1 MFKKK
6 KSLGGCDKVSPVVP
20 ESDACLSLRSFVF
33 FIYSSFLSFLCFTPV
48 FPEKNGCV
56 ATNHALFLW
65 YVSQWLKCSLYSCLA
80 NRGYI

>member
-1 MFKKK
+1 MLKKK

-48 FPEKNGCV
+48 FVNFQKKMV
-56 ATNHALFLW
+56 
-65 YVSQWLKCSLYSCLA
+65 VSQPIMHCFYGMCHSGLSVHF
-80 NRGYI
+80 IVV